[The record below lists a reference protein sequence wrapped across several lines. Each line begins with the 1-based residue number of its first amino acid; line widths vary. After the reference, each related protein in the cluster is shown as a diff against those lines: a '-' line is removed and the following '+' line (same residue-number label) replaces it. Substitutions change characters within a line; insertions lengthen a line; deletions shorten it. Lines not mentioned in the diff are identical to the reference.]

1 MKILQ
6 NEMDEKKT
14 EKIKEIIQNTY
25 DSLNKRGEI
34 ADNIKEKMKE
44 AFPKIKWSVIIY
56 VIGSANVAFNDNDFF
71 FLCIMKNKDG
81 NEDRIIVSGL
91 I

>member
-56 VIGSANVAFNDNDFF
+56 VVGSANVAFNDNNFF
-71 FLCIMKNKDG
+71 KCIMKNKDG
-81 NEDRIIVSGL
+81 KEDRIIVSGL

>member
-1 MKILQ
+1 MEILQ
-6 NEMDEKKT
+6 NAMDEKKT

-56 VIGSANVAFNDNDFF
+56 VVGSANVAFNDNNFF
-71 FLCIMKNKDG
+71 KCIMNNKDG